1 MEQTSG
7 RARVTRTAFVLY
19 GLLGYSFL
27 YVPVLLLAFF
37 SFNKSAAGNLPF
49 TGFTLHW
56 YADLFRDY
64 LVIDAFKNSLLVAAA
79 TALVSTIIGTAAAF
93 ALVRARLRFTEFL
106 RVIFVMPMMIPGLLI
121 GIALLVFFSSMLNL
135 PLSLGTVIAG
145 HVVMTTPFV
154 LLVVATRLTDFD
166 RRLEW
171 AAADLGANPLATFR
185 HVILP
190 LILPGVLAGALFAFT
205 LSLDEFVITLFTI
218 GAQTTLPLYVFSQVK
233 FGVTPKINALATLL
247 LLGSITILML
257 SFYALSRVGRHG
269 GNKHGG
275 VRHFIRRA
283 FGRPPHH
290 KAKTA

>member
-1 MEQTSG
+1 METSG
-7 RARVTRTAFVLY
+7 RTRLTRTAFLLY
-19 GLLGYSFL
+19 GLLGYGFL

-64 LVIDAFKNSLLVAAA
+64 LVIDAFKNSLMVAAVTSLVA
-79 TALVSTIIGTAAAF
+79 TVIGTAAAF

-106 RVIFVMPMMIPGLLI
+106 RVTFVMPMMIPGLLI

-135 PLSLGTVIAG
+135 RLSLGTVIVG

-185 HVILP
+185 YVILP

-247 LLGSITILML
+247 LLSSITILML
-257 SFYALSRVGRHG
+257 TFYALSRVGRHG
-269 GNKHGG
+269 GQRGRMV
-275 VRHFIRRA
+275 VRIRRA
-283 FGRPPHH
+283 FSRQGSRS
-290 KAKTA
+290 AKGIA